1 MRPTHGMR
9 RCGIARSPK
18 RKYASDTW
26 QDSNT
31 CLLSLRQVKLMGG
44 GGGGEWEKGKED
56 IIFFIFFLVFRRWVW
71 RSGFRER
78 NSNFSLKSTTFG
90 PSILV
95 GAKGKIAHSSRAS
108 CRYRNQGFLT
118 NSTGKGLLLPLLNLV

>member
-9 RCGIARSPK
+9 RCGIARAPK
-18 RKYASDTW
+18 SKYASDTW

-44 GGGGEWEKGKED
+44 KMGKRERRHHLLH
-56 IIFFIFFLVFRRWVW
+56 FFLVFRRWVR

-90 PSILV
+90 PSILF
-95 GAKGKIAHSSRAS
+95 GARGKIAHSSRAS
-108 CRYRNQGFLT
+108 CGYRNQGFLT
-118 NSTGKGLLLPLLNLV
+118 NSTGKGLVLPLLNLV